1 LTISR
6 LISELNGITWI
17 EKISL
22 LSFALSK
29 KKEEILIRP
38 NETVTEEKFK
48 FIKTIF
54 EERKNGR
61 PLAYI
66 INSKEFFSEEFFVN
80 ESVLIPR
87 PETEILVEE
96 AINIIKD
103 MKGQPNIMD
112 VGTGSG
118 IIGIMIAKHTGIN
131 VLCLDIS
138 REALRVASKNSERIG
153 VKGKTFFVCSDLLEA
168 IKEKGNF
175 HVIVANLPYV
185 KTKEWEHLM
194 KDVRDYEPKLALL
207 GGEDGLDLYRR
218 LIRVLERVICEKGW
232 FLCEVGGAE
241 QAEVVSEMLI
251 QKGFNVSKIKDYS
264 GTERIIKA
272 QWINS
277 L

>member
-6 LISELNGITWI
+6 LISELKGITWI

-29 KKEEILIRP
+29 RKEEILIRP
-38 NETVTEEKFK
+38 DEAITEEKIK
-48 FIKTIF
+48 FIETIF
-54 EERKNGR
+54 EERKIGK

-103 MKGQPNIMD
+103 MKGHPRIVD

-118 IIGIMIAKHTGIN
+118 IIGIMIAKHTGKD

-138 REALRVASKNSERIG
+138 REALKVASINSERIG
-153 VKGKTFFVCSDLLEA
+153 VKEKTIFVCSDLLEV
-168 IKEKGNF
+168 IKEKSNF
-175 HVIVANLPYV
+175 HLVVANLPYV
-185 KTKEWEHLM
+185 KRKEWKCLM
-194 KDVRDYEPKLALL
+194 RDVRDYEPELALL

-218 LIRVLERVICEKGW
+218 LINVLERVIHKKGW
-232 FLCEVGGAE
+232 FLCEIGGVE
-241 QAEVVSEMLI
+241 QAEAVSEMLI
-251 QKGFNVSKIKDYS
+251 KKGFTVSTIKYYS
-264 GTERIIKA
+264 GIERIIKA